1 MIPTWEVVLRNN
13 EKKRRGEDDTN
24 IEAGRERER
33 ERERERGEVLCTR
46 AKVVIAS

>member
-13 EKKRRGEDDTN
+13 EKKRRCEDDTN

-33 ERERERGEVLCTR
+33 RG
-46 AKVVIAS
+46 VVHKGQGGDS

>member
-13 EKKRRGEDDTN
+13 EKKRRCEDDTN

-33 ERERERGEVLCTR
+33 ERG
-46 AKVVIAS
+46 VVHKGQGGDS

>member
-13 EKKRRGEDDTN
+13 EKKRRCEDDTN
-24 IEAGRERER
+24 IEAGRER